1 MSDAY
6 KSLPRAI
13 ASTIPRRPNFRDS
26 WCEKQPTSASE
37 ISSHFIDEDCQNI
50 EKDAVKRKSAF
61 FQSISDKREEEAMKA
76 RRETGQVRKV
86 ARIFERNSC
95 SEVNFT
101 ARESNLKTSDDM
113 EIIKYKVKYP
123 YWQGSRVKSHRH
135 TVSNF
140 PKWDAI
146 SQEGLNP
153 NLLDPKN
160 SSFSDEI
167 RAKVGRVDFIKRRL
181 QELHKTN
188 TSPVHSSSAFNEENG
203 KENFE
208 VPELVER
215 SHSSIKP
222 PVSRRTIFNEVR
234 PPVVHPATNGGEK
247 YDAVERSQLKRRES
261 AGEVE
266 LDLAGGQP
274 APETTH
280 VFSVKS
286 ELVRSGCV
294 VTQLRREDSD
304 EHSSTF
310 SDDDQEAS
318 DASTCTVIDTKN
330 DFNSKN
336 FVRNA
341 NVTMVGSVDSCAP
354 HDYIRGHGTD
364 NQDMELLANSDLI
377 PESENS
383 IKVPTQPRIVAAA
396 LKSYRDIPEEIFD
409 SLPESSVDPVPD
421 DSVAAVTVPAT
432 KDDIVETN
440 EEASPR
446 QVQDWVVMQ
455 EGRKALFESSILSPR
470 WTGTQDD
477 AESSDGSS
485 LSGVSDPTHAGL
497 MQTSLTSRVVGRNF
511 ALKLD
516 CPTLSYFRSEESSN
530 YNEESPHVESPLS
543 VCTDSNDHNTNS
555 DVCSHGE
562 ELSDTERQLRKAG
575 VYFRFPPTASSQ
587 AARKVTP
594 ATPSTLNDHE
604 KEVSDALRNLDSTL
618 DNYCSSSGSSSS
630 DNGGSPINLS
640 HTNETRVTARYKQ
653 EDSRPVIGHDIS
665 SNNRRS
671 FVEEFDIDRIK
682 SSRWNDRVS
691 DASKATAHSR
701 ATAST
706 VDRCQSDRESATG
719 RSETS
724 ASLSVTDRE
733 RHHRGISIGYSSVDH
748 RSKVNGNDTKKVNEE
763 KPVLVKQTS
772 SGSVMSVK
780 TINANHSK
788 SVLRPNCRSDGPV
801 VTIEPYCERNSSIIV
816 DNVNS
821 KRKSVNDIRN
831 NFHNTIDLEGN
842 LNRQTIMEPL
852 NLIEEV
858 YVPESSVAMRSF
870 FPSMEFS
877 SRSSVNRN
885 KVQNKPVDCEKS
897 EKLHGRS
904 GDSDSGHGSGAT
916 SPCGTLTDPPSPP
929 PTPPDTR
936 PSRLPSH
943 GHGDEIS
950 INNCSPVRNEE
961 EVLVSVPVF
970 ESASNKHVSIVNTA
984 SNDPMAARDSPLRS
998 DLQSSPDGSS
1008 PLNVDSAVVSPNN
1021 VQLGEVTVTSAQP
1034 ESNHFVV
1041 VAIDFGTTYSGYAFS
1056 FTRDPDNVHMMK
1068 KWEGGDP
1075 GVQNQKTPTIVLLD
1089 PERRFHSL
1097 GFTARDSYHDLD
1109 PKEAN
1114 KWFYFDKFKMELHD
1128 DRSLSRDSLL
1138 SAANGQQVPAME
1150 IFSHA
1155 LGYFR
1160 DHALRELSDLAGG
1173 ALVTEHDVRWVI
1185 TVPAI
1190 WSHPAKQFMRTA
1202 AYMAGL
1208 ADPNS
1213 PEQLLIALE
1222 PEAAAIYCRKLR
1234 RHQLVSGN
1242 NPVLRHTHSPYTR
1255 PVSSPSG
1262 SWPHHYRANN
1272 SAECRSDPTEANES
1286 GVKKGVSP
1294 RPYSTINASAY
1305 KKTMADSFQEP
1316 DDVLDI
1322 SENTVYMVVDCGG
1335 GTVDITVHQM
1345 TDTKAGHLKELHKAT
1360 GGPYGSTGVDKEFE
1374 KLLEKIFTAEFMTA
1388 FKQQRPAAFVDLMV
1402 AFESRKRNASPHRSN
1417 PLNIA
1422 LPFSFIDMFKKFR
1435 GKDVESAVRKHGTGL
1450 GVQWS
1455 SQGMLRVSQET
1466 MRGLFQ
1472 DTLDNIQQS
1481 IESVLSL
1488 LEREASTG
1496 NSSALQYL
1504 FLVGGFS
1511 ESELLQQHIRDAF
1524 SHRVTVVIPQGMGLA
1539 ILRGAVQFG
1548 LDPAVVTVRRS
1559 RLTYGVGVLNRFQ
1572 DGVHPAEKRVFA
1584 AGADWCADVL
1594 DVFVR
1599 VDESVA
1605 VGDVV
1610 SRSYTPATLG
1620 QSTVVLHLYATHE
1633 TKAMHFVS
1641 DAGVER
1647 VGTLLLDLKD
1657 TWEKPSTDEEFQSPD
1672 ARPAKVCCCSR
1683 RDEAFHGD
1691 GTDAGNC
1698 SVCGSFSS
1706 KSETRKSKNISTSQ
1720 ISSARREISVH
1731 LKFGGTEVKASAV
1744 DHVTGKCVRASFDFL
1759 SL

>member
-1 MSDAY
+1 
-6 KSLPRAI
+6 
-13 ASTIPRRPNFRDS
+13 
-26 WCEKQPTSASE
+26 
-37 ISSHFIDEDCQNI
+37 
-50 EKDAVKRKSAF
+50 
-61 FQSISDKREEEAMKA
+61 
-76 RRETGQVRKV
+76 
-86 ARIFERNSC
+86 
-95 SEVNFT
+95 
-101 ARESNLKTSDDM
+101 
-113 EIIKYKVKYP
+113 
-123 YWQGSRVKSHRH
+123 
-135 TVSNF
+135 
-140 PKWDAI
+140 
-146 SQEGLNP
+146 
-153 NLLDPKN
+153 
-160 SSFSDEI
+160 
-167 RAKVGRVDFIKRRL
+167 
-181 QELHKTN
+181 
-188 TSPVHSSSAFNEENG
+188 
-203 KENFE
+203 
-208 VPELVER
+208 
-215 SHSSIKP
+215 
-222 PVSRRTIFNEVR
+222 
-234 PPVVHPATNGGEK
+234 
-247 YDAVERSQLKRRES
+247 
-261 AGEVE
+261 
-266 LDLAGGQP
+266 
-274 APETTH
+274 
-280 VFSVKS
+280 
-286 ELVRSGCV
+286 
-294 VTQLRREDSD
+294 
-304 EHSSTF
+304 
-310 SDDDQEAS
+310 
-318 DASTCTVIDTKN
+318 
-330 DFNSKN
+330 
-336 FVRNA
+336 
-341 NVTMVGSVDSCAP
+341 
-354 HDYIRGHGTD
+354 
-364 NQDMELLANSDLI
+364 
-377 PESENS
+377 
-383 IKVPTQPRIVAAA
+383 
-396 LKSYRDIPEEIFD
+396 
-409 SLPESSVDPVPD
+409 
-421 DSVAAVTVPAT
+421 
-432 KDDIVETN
+432 
-440 EEASPR
+440 
-446 QVQDWVVMQ
+446 
-455 EGRKALFESSILSPR
+455 
-470 WTGTQDD
+470 
-477 AESSDGSS
+477 
-485 LSGVSDPTHAGL
+485 
-497 MQTSLTSRVVGRNF
+497 
-511 ALKLD
+511 
-516 CPTLSYFRSEESSN
+516 
-530 YNEESPHVESPLS
+530 
-543 VCTDSNDHNTNS
+543 
-555 DVCSHGE
+555 
-562 ELSDTERQLRKAG
+562 
-575 VYFRFPPTASSQ
+575 
-587 AARKVTP
+587 
-594 ATPSTLNDHE
+594 
-604 KEVSDALRNLDSTL
+604 
-618 DNYCSSSGSSSS
+618 
-630 DNGGSPINLS
+630 
-640 HTNETRVTARYKQ
+640 
-653 EDSRPVIGHDIS
+653 
-665 SNNRRS
+665 
-671 FVEEFDIDRIK
+671 
-682 SSRWNDRVS
+682 
-691 DASKATAHSR
+691 
-701 ATAST
+701 
-706 VDRCQSDRESATG
+706 
-719 RSETS
+719 
-724 ASLSVTDRE
+724 
-733 RHHRGISIGYSSVDH
+733 
-748 RSKVNGNDTKKVNEE
+748 
-763 KPVLVKQTS
+763 
-772 SGSVMSVK
+772 
-780 TINANHSK
+780 
-788 SVLRPNCRSDGPV
+788 
-801 VTIEPYCERNSSIIV
+801 
-816 DNVNS
+816 
-821 KRKSVNDIRN
+821 
-831 NFHNTIDLEGN
+831 
-842 LNRQTIMEPL
+842 
-852 NLIEEV
+852 
-858 YVPESSVAMRSF
+858 
-870 FPSMEFS
+870 
-877 SRSSVNRN
+877 
-885 KVQNKPVDCEKS
+885 
-897 EKLHGRS
+897 
-904 GDSDSGHGSGAT
+904 
-916 SPCGTLTDPPSPP
+916 
-929 PTPPDTR
+929 
-936 PSRLPSH
+936 
-943 GHGDEIS
+943 
-950 INNCSPVRNEE
+950 
-961 EVLVSVPVF
+961 
-970 ESASNKHVSIVNTA
+970 
-984 SNDPMAARDSPLRS
+984 MAARDSPLRS

-1322 SENTVYMVVDCGG
+1322 SENEVSILQTSCASETVSDWLVQESEGLRFHVIYSSIAQHLSKIRHSVPDLSLVIKCIIIADTVYMVVDCGG

-1472 DTLDNIQQS
+1472 DTLDNIQQVNLTGIFNFSQFEHKNVLEFNVS

-1633 TKAMHFVS
+1633 TKAMVSRKISGDVHFVS